1 MYREAVAEWQVSL
14 IANGE
19 LRLATAM
26 GQAYTK
32 SGYEGA
38 LHTWLDDITNPAI
51 HTYACPLLVA
61 STYARLGEVDRAFEW
76 LAKAYQERASDLVF
90 LRVQPAF
97 DNLRSDPRYAELE
110 RTIGFPQ

>member
-1 MYREAVAEWQVSL
+1 
-14 IANGE
+14 
-19 LRLATAM
+19 
-26 GQAYTK
+26 
-32 SGYEGA
+32 
-38 LHTWLDDITNPAI
+38 
-51 HTYACPLLVA
+51 
-61 STYARLGEVDRAFEW
+61 VDRAFEW